1 VLLKKTLLLFLSF
14 LFLANNI
21 NAQSKNDSLRII
33 WENESQADTIRF
45 QAIID
50 FYVSNTQSIPDS
62 SLKLSKFHYR
72 LAKQIGNRNEEA
84 LALNE
89 KAITL
94 YMLGYDF
101 DSVYSVL
108 QEVLTIYIELNN
120 YKGIA
125 STKNNVAALIKEQG
139 DYLSA
144 MNYYTE
150 ALIQFKE
157 LKNSLLVAD
166 ALNNIAGIY
175 QSVELYELALQ
186 NYEQALNIYTEEGAK
201 EKAGFLWLNTA
212 VIYSKTGR
220 NVLAREYFDKAY
232 RLLKA
237 KNDIYYLPT
246 YFEYMAIYY
255 QNIGK
260 LDSAILKINEGLKI
274 LTNVGNDDRITTS
287 KLVKA
292 DLVLDSNPDR
302 AFLIAEELKETILN
316 GNDKSQKSSLFQLLY
331 KCYKKQDK
339 YELALEMNEQYLFYA
354 DSVLMDKNKT
364 TIIKEALQTEYNAKL
379 FENQLE
385 AKKKEA
391 QLKLKQLRLVYSLIL
406 IGTLIILISFFYFRF
421 RIKKN
426 QIQQENLLA
435 EIERLKSGETSSMT
449 FAGDSFQLNRKR
461 IESHIDKKLNETNW
475 KVLNILLG
483 DPVITNKEI
492 AEKAF
497 MSVDGIGSSLRRMYE
512 YFDIKETKYKKISL
526 LLEVIKISNKPATVS

>member
-1 VLLKKTLLLFLSF
+1 
-14 LFLANNI
+14 
-21 NAQSKNDSLRII
+21 
-33 WENESQADTIRF
+33 
-45 QAIID
+45 
-50 FYVSNTQSIPDS
+50 
-62 SLKLSKFHYR
+62 
-72 LAKQIGNRNEEA
+72 
-84 LALNE
+84 
-89 KAITL
+89 
-94 YMLGYDF
+94 
-101 DSVYSVL
+101 
-108 QEVLTIYIELNN
+108 
-120 YKGIA
+120 
-125 STKNNVAALIKEQG
+125 
-139 DYLSA
+139 
-144 MNYYTE
+144 
-150 ALIQFKE
+150 
-157 LKNSLLVAD
+157 
-166 ALNNIAGIY
+166 
-175 QSVELYELALQ
+175 
-186 NYEQALNIYTEEGAK
+186 
-201 EKAGFLWLNTA
+201 
-212 VIYSKTGR
+212 
-220 NVLAREYFDKAY
+220 
-232 RLLKA
+232 
-237 KNDIYYLPT
+237 
-246 YFEYMAIYY
+246 MAIYY

-260 LDSAILKINEGLKI
+260 LDSAILKIDEGLNI

-292 DLVLDSNPDR
+292 DLVLDSDPDR

-316 GNDKSQKSSLFQLLY
+316 GNDKSQKSSLFQLMY

-385 AKKKEA
+385 AEKKEA